1 MKILYKTLG
10 ILSIPAIAFII
21 FLFASENIKF
31 ADGQYKYD
39 PADNPTILSNIKQE
53 IKSNSKF
60 EVLRFGATEIK
71 HLSGMTF
78 HLNGSIVYESVWGS
92 EIKKGFECVATGWMG
107 PSGYYQINMYNEE

>member
-39 PADNPTILSNIKQE
+39 PADDRIILSSIKQG
-53 IKSNSKF
+53 IKRNSKY
-60 EVLRFGATEIK
+60 EVLRFGATEIE
-71 HLSGMTF
+71 HLSGTTF
-78 HLNGSIVYESVWGS
+78 LLKGSIVYKSVSGS
-92 EIKKGFECVATGWMG
+92 EIKEDFECVATGWSD
-107 PSGYYQINMYNEE
+107 PYGYYQIDMYSEE